1 VRLQRAHALRRV
13 GDARCVR
20 PVRVLLGVRHRRFLC
35 RPTVHRKQRV
45 QGAVHTASVG
55 CSSAGSSVPA
65 NRLHLL
71 PFARFQILQ
80 DGASYQE
87 IIACDKIP
95 PNDGCKGGVPR
106 LVWDWAE
113 AFSIASNECFYY
125 TAGSG
130 DEAPSCEDYLLN
142 SGPKRDGCEHK

>member
-1 VRLQRAHALRRV
+1 
-13 GDARCVR
+13 
-20 PVRVLLGVRHRRFLC
+20 
-35 RPTVHRKQRV
+35 
-45 QGAVHTASVG
+45 
-55 CSSAGSSVPA
+55 
-65 NRLHLL
+65 LL

-80 DGASYQE
+80 GGASYQE

-113 AFSIASNECFYY
+113 AFSIASNDCYYY

-130 DEAPSCEDYLLN
+130 GEAPSCEDYLLN
-142 SGPKRDGCEHK
+142 SSPKRGGCEHK